1 MIITAERRMFA
12 KTIVLSDAFLDMPLG
27 ARCLYMTMGMLADD
41 DGFINAPR
49 SIMRQTGS
57 TEDDLKVLIAKKF
70 VIPFDTGVIVIK
82 HWRIN
87 NYLQKDRVQPTKYQK
102 ELSMLSVEENGSYTV
117 PCLQS
122 DVYRDDVYREDVYTD
137 KNRVDKNSIDQNSIG
152 KCVADKPPRTRFTA
166 PTVQEV
172 KAYCIEK
179 GYHVD
184 AERFVDY
191 YTSNGWMVGRN
202 KMKDWKAA
210 VRTWAKKDGKENKKT
225 NNIFLQILED
235 EHGQNTDNFN
245 PFGS

>member
-1 MIITAERRMFA
+1 MFA

-49 SIMRQTGS
+49 SIMRQTGA

-102 ELSMLSVEENGSYTV
+102 ELAMLSVEENGSYTS
-117 PCLQS
+117 PCIQDS
-122 DVYRDDVYREDVYTD
+122 VYTEDVYTD
-137 KNRVDKNSIDQNSIG
+137 KNSVEKNRSEYSEE
-152 KCVADKPPRTRFTA
+152 KTTRARFT
-166 PTVQEV
+166 PPSVEEV
-172 KAYCIEK
+172 RAYIAK
-179 GYHVD
+179 QGYWVD
-184 AERFVDY
+184 AQHFVDY

-202 KMKDWKAA
+202 KMRDWKAA
-210 VRTWAKKDGKENKKT
+210 VRTWARKDNKGEKKT
-225 NNIFLQILED
+225 NNIFLEMLGE
-235 EHGQNTDNFN
+235 EYEQNGNY
-245 PFGS
+245 

>member
-1 MIITAERRMFA
+1 MFA

-49 SIMRQTGS
+49 SIMRQTGA

-70 VIPFDTGVIVIK
+70 VIPFETGVIVIK

-102 ELSMLSVEENGSYTV
+102 ELSMLALEENGSYTV
-117 PCLQS
+117 PCIQS
-122 DVYRDDVYREDVYTD
+122 DVYTEGVYTD
-137 KNRVDKNSIDQNSIG
+137 KDSIGKVSIEKNSIESD
-152 KCVADKPPRTRFTA
+152 ADKPQRKRFS
-166 PTVQEV
+166 PPSVEEV
-172 KAYCIEK
+172 ESYIKEH

-191 YTSNGWMVGRN
+191 YTSNGWMVGKN
-202 KMKDWKAA
+202 HMKDWKAA
-210 VRTWAKKDGKENKKT
+210 VRTWEKKERGENNGQPVYGNGSADSGKGKGKYDD
-225 NNIFLQILED
+225 LPDL
-235 EHGQNTDNFN
+235 
-245 PFGS
+245 